1 MPAYS
6 PDQIALA
13 IIAEGQSARTDGAD
27 YLHHPVISPRGIVI
41 ALATGIVESSLT
53 MYANN
58 GDPDSLTFPHDAISY
73 DADSVGVFQQR
84 AEWWGTAA
92 ERMSPALSAA
102 MFYHHLAALPDYND
116 PANSPGSQAQAVQG
130 SAFPDRYDEHI
141 DEAQAIYNRL
151 AKNAPTGLPEAVLV
165 ASKNIVT
172 APAFT
177 EVTSFTSNCEP
188 RYGHAVDLFLL
199 HTQEG
204 DDDAQGLAGFL
215 RSTEGTPNPRSYH
228 YTISQDAQGHV
239 TLCDVTDTDQACW
252 AVAAS
257 NYRSINLCFAG
268 SFSSWD
274 SDTWMQN
281 HGEAIRVAAYV
292 AVLDCRKYGIGIN
305 VLSPPYSQDPPG
317 IADHRY
323 CSQYLQDGN
332 NHGDV
337 GDGFPWGEFSKWVAY
352 YSNTA
357 INTNNLGDDMA
368 TVPQSQW
375 DEVYQE
381 LTKKYPSRSPLRH
394 LGEGLVDT
402 EAGMVLNT
410 DGNLHVLLVKN
421 LAELGDGAALELLA
435 EVAGADLN
443 AYPDRANDAALAR
456 AILADIEVTRPSVI
470 KNYLA
475 TTTTKK
481 G

>member
-1 MPAYS
+1 LPAYTQ
-6 PDQIALA
+6 DQIALA
-13 IIAEGQSARTDGAD
+13 VIAEGQSARTDGAD
-27 YLHHPVISPRGIVI
+27 YLQHPVISPRGIVI
-41 ALATGIVESSLT
+41 ALSTGIVESSLT

-58 GDPDSLTFPHDAISY
+58 GDPESLTFPHDAISY

-102 MFYHHLAALPDYND
+102 MFYNHLAKLDYND
-116 PANSPGSQAQAVQG
+116 PNTLPGDFAQEVQG
-130 SAFPDRYDEHI
+130 SAFPDRYQQHM
-141 DEAQAIYNRL
+141 DEAQAIYDRL
-151 AKNAPTGLPEAVLV
+151 TENAPAGGSGATTPIPAAVP
-165 ASKNIVT
+165 
-172 APAFT
+172 APAYT
-177 EVTSFTSNCEP
+177 ETTSFTSNCEP
-188 RYGHAVDLFLL
+188 RYGHRVDLFLL

-204 DDDAQGLAGFL
+204 DADAQGLAEFL

-228 YTISQDAQGHV
+228 YTISQDDQGHV
-239 TLCDVTDTDQACW
+239 HLVDVTDTDQACW

-257 NYRSINLCFAG
+257 NYRSINLSFAG
-268 SFSSWD
+268 SYSSWD
-274 SDTWMQN
+274 TETWLAN
-281 HGEAIRVAAYV
+281 HGESIKVAAFQ
-292 AVLDCRKYGIGIN
+292 AVQDCRRYGIDIN
-305 VLSPPYSQDPPG
+305 VLAPPYSQDPPG

-323 CSQYLQDGN
+323 CSLYLQDGN
-332 NHGDV
+332 NHGDC
-337 GDGFPWGEFSKWVAY
+337 GDGFPWEEFSKWVGY
-352 YSNTA
+352 YSNSA
-357 INTNNLGDDMA
+357 ITNNAGDDMA
-368 TVPQSQW
+368 SVPQQQW

-381 LTKKYPSRSPLRH
+381 LTKRYPSRSPLRH

-443 AYPDRANDAALAR
+443 TYPDRANDAALAR
-456 AILADIEVTRPSVI
+456 AILADIEATRPNVI
-470 KNYLA
+470 KNYL
-475 TTTTKK
+475 TTKK